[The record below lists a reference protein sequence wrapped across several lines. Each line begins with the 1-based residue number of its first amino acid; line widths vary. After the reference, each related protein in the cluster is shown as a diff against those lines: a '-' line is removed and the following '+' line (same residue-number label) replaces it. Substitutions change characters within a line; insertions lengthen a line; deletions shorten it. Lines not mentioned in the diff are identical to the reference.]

1 MVDVLYRGVLD
12 ELVLEGALALI
23 VLEGQDLPA
32 GQPNAPVILPQE
44 DLAVAQAGDDV
55 ARGRLDIQDE
65 HYVILAGRIGHG
77 DALSAD
83 DGARGAGSERRPLEV
98 LDVTGAVSP
107 EARDIAAVLDAD
119 DELTARRVSEGT
131 NMLGNLLVILAGAFA
146 VEVLVLLGGGE
157 EGDVVRREGLL
168 HRRLLVVSHP

>member
-32 GQPNAPVILPQE
+32 GQPNVPVILPQE

-55 ARGRLDIQDE
+55 ARGRLDVQDE

-77 DALSAD
+77 DALGAD
-83 DGARGAGSERRPLEV
+83 DGAREAVGERRPLEV

-119 DELTARRVSEGT
+119 DELAARCVGEGAD
-131 NMLGNLLVILAGAFA
+131 MLGNLPVILAGAFA
-146 VEVLVLLGGGE
+146 VPPEPRGAPKGRPTSLGANHGKQGSHHH
-157 EGDVVRREGLL
+157 EGA
-168 HRRLLVVSHP
+168 